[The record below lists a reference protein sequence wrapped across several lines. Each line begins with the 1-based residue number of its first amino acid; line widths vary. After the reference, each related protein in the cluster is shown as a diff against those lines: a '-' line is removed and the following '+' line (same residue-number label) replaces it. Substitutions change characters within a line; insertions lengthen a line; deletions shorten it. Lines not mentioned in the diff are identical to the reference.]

1 MSTNVIAVKK
11 KYVSTWSRIMKNVK
25 IPQLERDNGTAI
37 DIKTDKYFQNKVAVI
52 TGASSGIGKELAY
65 QLAAKGAIVD
75 ICSRNENKLATV
87 VDSIKKAGLSA
98 NCHVVDVSE
107 EEQVNEYAANI
118 INKYGKIDIAVNNA
132 GIGLG
137 GLFLEIPLPEIERL
151 FSVNLWGTIY
161 GTKAF
166 LPHLC
171 KQRQSHLVNISSI
184 GGMIGVAGFSP
195 YNMTKFA
202 VRGLTESL
210 QKEYHNIPNINI
222 SGVYPG
228 YVKTDI
234 MDHTKIY
241 TGEIEY
247 SDEDK
252 YNDFDKCA
260 ITSVEKA
267 SRIII
272 KGIKKGKKRIIVGAD
287 AIALDYMSRIAPVKY
302 QKLFI
307 AAFRLRC
314 PAMYKAYYR
323 FRNV

>member
-1 MSTNVIAVKK
+1 
-11 KYVSTWSRIMKNVK
+11 MKSVNIV
-25 IPQLERDNGTAI
+25 QLERDNGTAI
-37 DIKTDKYFQNKVAVI
+37 DIKADKYFQDKVAVI

-75 ICSRNENKLATV
+75 ICSRSEKKLATV
-87 VDSIKKAGLSA
+87 VEAIKKAGLSA
-98 NCHVVDVSE
+98 NYHIVDVSKE
-107 EEQVNEYAANI
+107 HQVNEYAANI
-118 INKYGKIDIAVNNA
+118 ISKYGKIDIAVNNA
-132 GIGLG
+132 GIGMG

-151 FSVNLWGTIY
+151 FDVNLWGTIY
-161 GTKAF
+161 ATKVF

-171 KQRQSHLVNISSI
+171 NQQQSHLVNISSI
-184 GGMIGVAGFSP
+184 GGMIGVSGFSP

-210 QKEYHNIPNINI
+210 QKEYYNIPNINI

-228 YVKTDI
+228 YVRTDI
-234 MDHTKIY
+234 MDHTKLY

-247 SDEDK
+247 KDEDK
-252 YNDFDKCA
+252 YNEFDKCA

-267 SRIII
+267 SKIII

-287 AIALDYMSRIAPVKY
+287 ALAIDYVSRIAPVKY

-307 AAFRLRC
+307 AASRLRC
-314 PAMYKAYYR
+314 PAMYKAFYS

>member
-1 MSTNVIAVKK
+1 MNTSVIAVKK
-11 KYVSTWSRIMKNVK
+11 KCAFSWSRVMKSVNIM
-25 IPQLERDNGTAI
+25 QLEKDNGTAI
-37 DIKTDKYFQNKVAVI
+37 DIKADKYFQDKVAVI

-75 ICSRNENKLATV
+75 ICSRSENKLATV
-87 VDSIKKAGLSA
+87 VEAIKKAGLSA
-98 NCHVVDVSE
+98 NYHIVDVSKE
-107 EEQVNEYAANI
+107 HQVNEYAANI